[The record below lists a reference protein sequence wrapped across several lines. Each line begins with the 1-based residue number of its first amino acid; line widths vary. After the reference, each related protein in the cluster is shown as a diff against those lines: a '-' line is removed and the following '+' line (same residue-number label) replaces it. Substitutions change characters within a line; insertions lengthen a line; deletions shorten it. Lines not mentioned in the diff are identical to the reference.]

1 MARKTVQNVID
12 SMTKEQKNVLYAI
25 VGQVFKEARN
35 NEEDNMKHD
44 CTYLKGKED
53 GIDIFKDL
61 IIRYIDRAG
70 ACNIEDLERLA
81 KVAKEKDILG
91 VSNEIEKDKEIA
103 LDIIKQE
110 LSNSSDFVYICKD
123 GREIGTDVSM
133 IADWFNEY
141 TNKEAKCYG

>member
-1 MARKTVQNVID
+1 MNRAEYLAEYCANKECNKD
-12 SMTKEQKNVLYAI
+12 SALC
-25 VGQVFKEARN
+25 
-35 NEEDNMKHD
+35 DNCM
-44 CTYLKGKED
+44 YSKGKED

-81 KVAKEKDILG
+81 KVVKEKDILG
-91 VSNEIEKDKEIA
+91 MSNEIEKGKEIA
-103 LDIIKQE
+103 LNIIKQE

>member
-1 MARKTVQNVID
+1 MD
-12 SMTKEQKNVLYAI
+12 SIYDIQEYLEEYCNSKSC
-25 VGQVFKEARN
+25 GEAGCSTC
-35 NEEDNMKHD
+35 M
-44 CTYLKGKED
+44 YLKGKED

-81 KVAKEKDILG
+81 EIAKEKDILG
-91 VSNEIEKDKEIA
+91 MSNEIEKGKEIA
-103 LDIIKQE
+103 LNIIKQE

-133 IADWFNEY
+133 ITDWFNEY